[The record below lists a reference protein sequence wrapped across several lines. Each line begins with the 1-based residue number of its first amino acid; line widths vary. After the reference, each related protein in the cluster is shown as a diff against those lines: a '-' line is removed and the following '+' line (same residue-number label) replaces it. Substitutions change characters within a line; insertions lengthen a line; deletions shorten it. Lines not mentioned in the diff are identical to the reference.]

1 MGAPMGNT
9 NAAGNHVRKSTKA
22 KYITFNP
29 RKGTAKWNKKS
40 KSTKSKKAIKKSWS
54 TPNK

>member
-1 MGAPMGNT
+1 MGAPMGNR
-9 NAAGNHVRKSTKA
+9 NAAGNRTHKGKKA
-22 KYITFNP
+22 KFITFNP

-40 KSTKSKKAIKKSWS
+40 KSTKSKGAIRKSWN

>member
-1 MGAPMGNT
+1 MGNT